1 MFQPDGIT
9 PVGPESKLLWVAGL
23 SRTPRWQP
31 SRTAPIHSRKCL
43 PPAIYSLTATDPA
56 TGNSSVPR
64 IAVELNKDCVT
75 DLRLLGPRLDPG
87 AGGRCGGSGGRKR
100 DSKGYGSRLP
110 ELLGPGRTDC
120 RKRRVLLFEN
130 LPEGPYSITASR
142 QGLSGRVSAIVSLS
156 GLTTVTVQLQP
167 AGSITGRVLMPDGT
181 TPVGLADVMLVI
193 DGRTVG
199 YTWSSDDGA
208 GQFLFSEVPVG
219 DFKLEA
225 YDNRSTRVGRTAG
238 RIVQNNETVTA
249 DIVLISIGTVRG
261 QVTSNSL
268 PVDHAYVTLQSGE
281 YSFFF
286 TALKA
291 TTDATG
297 NYQFPGVP
305 AGKFAV
311 SVKHPISG

>member
-1 MFQPDGIT
+1 M
-9 PVGPESKLLWVAGL
+9 
-23 SRTPRWQP
+23 
-31 SRTAPIHSRKCL
+31 
-43 PPAIYSLTATDPA
+43 
-56 TGNSSVPR
+56 
-64 IAVELNKDCVT
+64 
-75 DLRLLGPRLDPG
+75 
-87 AGGRCGGSGGRKR
+87 
-100 DSKGYGSRLP
+100 
-110 ELLGPGRTDC
+110 
-120 RKRRVLLFEN
+120 
-130 LPEGPYSITASR
+130 
-142 QGLSGRVSAIVSLS
+142 
-156 GLTTVTVQLQP
+156 QLQP
-167 AGSITGRVLMPDGT
+167 AGSITGRVLLPDGT

-238 RIVQNNETVTA
+238 RIIQNNETVTA

-291 TTDATG
+291 TTDSTG
-297 NYQFPGVP
+297 NYQFPGGP

-311 SVKHPISG
+311 SVKHPISGMTGGADGILQGGPEPLPDKIANIALESSASIEGSYTTTTARLWLERW